1 MSDCFILLAAGKG
14 KRFGSKSLKQFYLL
28 KNKPMFMHSV
38 EKAIKSRL
46 FKQILI
52 VSNTNIKPFKNNKV
66 KIIRGGKE
74 RYQSSKKLSNL
85 LKTKNLKTFLFM
97 MLLDQIFRLIFY
109 INLNSI

>member
-52 VSNTNIKPFKNNKV
+52 VSNTADNP
-66 KIIRGGKE
+66 
-74 RYQSSKKLSNL
+74 
-85 LKTKNLKTFLFM
+85 
-97 MLLDQIFRLIFY
+97 
-109 INLNSI
+109 

>member
-52 VSNTNIKPFKNNKV
+52 VSNKNIKPFKNNK
-66 KIIRGGKE
+66 
-74 RYQSSKKLSNL
+74 
-85 LKTKNLKTFLFM
+85 
-97 MLLDQIFRLIFY
+97 
-109 INLNSI
+109 